1 MDHYWDAWTE
11 VISLSS
17 VEGRVLETSPESHA
31 LDSKLVS
38 VWKQQPW
45 WVVTGNEIKLKLWS
59 GQVISVLYA
68 FWKGMDKQDSQDS
81 LLLYASRNDQELDSS
96 SQTFSAISH
105 RKSGFPFQQEHMLPT
120 VVVQIQLLWTSGW
133 WYSLSSGTLTL
144 WGQPERLR
152 WWGYS
157 PVTCPVPSHPGMGHL
172 VSLFSGLGESA
183 KKVR

>member
-1 MDHYWDAWTE
+1 MPFGKARASKILKIPKAPVCKSSSRMGTVCHWPWSPKPSEVSTDICNDANQ
-11 VISLSS
+11 SLNIMSA
-17 VEGRVLETSPESHA
+17 G
-31 LDSKLVS
+31 
-38 VWKQQPW
+38 
-45 WVVTGNEIKLKLWS
+45 
-59 GQVISVLYA
+59 
-68 FWKGMDKQDSQDS
+68 
-81 LLLYASRNDQELDSS
+81 SRNDQELDGS
-96 SQTFSAISH
+96 SQTFSAISP

-120 VVVQIQLLWTSGW
+120 VVVQIQLLWASGQ

-183 KKVR
+183 KKSDKDFDRF